1 MIKTVLILVLLVGG
15 LVAVV
20 RVRPG
25 GQLLPKPAR
34 RLRILGAVAVVSALV
49 LTVWACTF
57 RIGAKQYGVLTTFG
71 HPSPH
76 DYGSGLHFKAP
87 WQKDTEVDGRVH
99 TDKYS
104 QGGEY
109 SCISVVIGNG
119 TPSCVNATIRW
130 QVNEN
135 QASVLYAN
143 YGTGDP
149 TEHFRQAVIDAQFL
163 QVVPIVLRTYNP
175 ITQLKVINGKATG
188 RSAEVASFAPD
199 YDALSKQAQT
209 LMQQRLGS
217 SPPAT
222 IQSVTI
228 YGVPLDNATQQKL
241 SQFIQEQAKTR
252 TALQAI
258 QTNRN
263 VAKANRELENSLQ
276 RSPGILVSK
285 CLDITADAI
294 QSKYEFNAGWSCF
307 GSSSV
312 VIPGTSTPTTKPA
325 Q

>member
-1 MIKTVLILVLLVGG
+1 MIKTVLILGLLVAGVALLVRWSRRRGSLSPTRARGLQVGG
-15 LVAVV
+15 IVA
-20 RVRPG
+20 
-25 GQLLPKPAR
+25 LAA
-34 RLRILGAVAVVSALV
+34 AVALAA
-49 LTVWACTF
+49 WASTF

-71 HPSPH
+71 HPAAR

-87 WQKDTEVDGRVH
+87 WQKDIEVDGRVH
-99 TDKYS
+99 TDKYAES
-104 QGGEY
+104 GGTFQ
-109 SCISVVIGNG
+109 CIHVVIGNG
-119 TPSCVNATIRW
+119 TPSCVDATIRW

-143 YGTGDP
+143 FGTGDP

-175 ITQLKVINGKATG
+175 ITQLKVINGQATG
-188 RSAEVASFAPD
+188 TSAEKASFAPD
-199 YDALSKQAQT
+199 YDKLSQEAQT
-209 LMQQRLGS
+209 LMQQRLGGAN
-217 SPPAT
+217 PPAT

-228 YGVPLDNATQQKL
+228 YGVPLDAPTQQKL

-258 QTNRN
+258 QTNKN
-263 VAKANRELENSLQ
+263 VAKANRELQRSLE

-285 CLDITADAI
+285 CLDVTADAV
-294 QSKYEFNAGWSCF
+294 QAKYQFNAGWSCF

-312 VIPGTSTPTTKPA
+312 VVPSSTK
-325 Q
+325 